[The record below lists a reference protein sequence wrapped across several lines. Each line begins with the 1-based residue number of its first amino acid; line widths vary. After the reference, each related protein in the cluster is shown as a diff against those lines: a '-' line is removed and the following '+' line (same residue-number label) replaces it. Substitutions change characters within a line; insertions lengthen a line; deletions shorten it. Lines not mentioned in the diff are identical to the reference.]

1 VTALLLAAWLSA
13 AEPAAAPRFT
23 VKPVASGV
31 FAAIADIND
40 ETSLGNAGFIV
51 GSDGVLVV
59 DSFATPAAAERL
71 LAEIRSKTSLPVRYV
86 VNTHFHRDHV
96 GGNAVFAKAGA
107 VILAHE
113 NVRAW
118 ARREWQKDLT
128 PEQRAHYSVITLPDV
143 TYRDRASVWLGD
155 RRIEMFHRPGHT
167 GSDSIV
173 VVPDAAVVFGGDL
186 VLHGAIANTQLG
198 RTDGWIATLDE
209 LLRDYPSA
217 TFVPGHG
224 DLSRTLD
231 VRLFRDYLRNLRL
244 AVERGRSEGKPGA
257 ALVEAVRRE
266 LQSRYGSWTWFEHV
280 DGSIGDVEAELNGTK
295 VYPPAPSR

>member
-1 VTALLLAAWLSA
+1 MTALLIAALLSA

-31 FAAIADIND
+31 FAAIADVTD
-40 ETSLGNAGFIV
+40 ESSLGNTGFVI

-59 DSFATPAAAERL
+59 DSFGTPAAAEKL
-71 LAEIRSKTSLPVRYV
+71 LAEIRSRTKLPIRYV
-86 VNTHFHRDHV
+86 VNTHFHGDHV

-107 VILAHE
+107 VILGHE

-128 PEQRAHYSVITLPDV
+128 PEQRARDAAITLPDV
-143 TYRDRASVWLGD
+143 TYRDRATVWLGD
-155 RRIEMFHRPGHT
+155 RRVEMFHRPGHT

-173 VVPDAAVVFGGDL
+173 VVPDASVVFGGDL
-186 VLHGAIANTQLG
+186 VLHQAIANTQLA
-198 RTDGWIATLDE
+198 RTDAWIATLDE
-209 LLRDYPSA
+209 LLRDYPSS

-224 DLSRTLD
+224 DLSRALD

-244 AVERGRSEGKPGA
+244 AVARARAEGKSGA
-257 ALVEAVRRE
+257 TLVEAVKPQ

-295 VYPPAPSR
+295 VYPPGPSR